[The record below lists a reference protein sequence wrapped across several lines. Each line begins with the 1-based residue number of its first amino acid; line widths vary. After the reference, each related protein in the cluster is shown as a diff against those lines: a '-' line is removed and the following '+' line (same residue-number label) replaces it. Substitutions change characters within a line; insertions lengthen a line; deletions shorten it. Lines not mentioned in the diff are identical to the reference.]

1 VGHVDVAG
9 VRYELPDGRVLLDEV
24 SFRVGEGAKV
34 ALVGANGAGKTTLL
48 RIITGELAPHAGAVT
63 RSGGLGVMRQ
73 MVGAGLGTE
82 PTVADL
88 LLSVSPPRIRAAAAA
103 VDRCERVLMESDDE
117 KTQMAYAEAL
127 AEYADAGG
135 YDVEVVWDVCT
146 VAGLGVPYDRAKYRE
161 LRTLS
166 GGEQKRLVLE
176 FLLRGPDEV
185 LLLDEPDNFLD
196 VPGKIWLEQR
206 IRESEKTILFIS
218 HDRELLNNTATRVV
232 TVELAS
238 GGHGIGNSVW
248 THPGGFMSYHEA
260 RTDRFLRFEEL
271 RRRWDEEH
279 AKIKALVLRL
289 KIKAEYN
296 DGMSSQYR
304 AAQTRLRKFEEAGPP
319 TEQPR
324 EQQVSMRLKGGR
336 TGKRAVVC
344 TDLELTGLMKS
355 FDLEVW
361 YGERVAVLGSN
372 GSGKSHFLRLLAAG
386 GSDPDVEHRPASE
399 VPVKPVP
406 HTGKAKLGAR
416 VRPGWFVQTH
426 EHPELTGRTLL
437 EVLHRGDGVP
447 NGRGG
452 MGREQAA
459 RVLDRYELAHASE
472 QRFESLSGGQQARF
486 QILLLE
492 LSGATLLLLDEP
504 TDNLDVQSAEALE
517 AGLEAFEGT
526 VLAVTHDRWFARGFD
541 RFLVY
546 GADGEVYEAPQPVWD
561 EGRVVRSR

>member
-1 VGHVDVAG
+1 MGHVDVAG
-9 VRYELPDGRVLLDEV
+9 VRFELPDGRVLLDDV

-48 RIITGELAPHAGAVT
+48 RIVTGDLVPHAGAIT

-73 MVGAGLGTE
+73 LVTQGNEGW
-82 PTVADL
+82 TVRDL
-88 LLSVSPPRIRAAAAA
+88 LLSVSPPRVRAAAEH
-103 VDRCERVLMESDDE
+103 VDACELALMDVDDE
-117 KTQMAYAEAL
+117 PTQMRYASAL
-127 AEYADAGG
+127 AEWSDAGG
-135 YDVEVVWDVCT
+135 YDIEVVWDVCT
-146 VAGLGVPYDRAKYRE
+146 TAGLGVPFERAKHRD
-161 LRTLS
+161 LSTLS

-206 IRESEKTILFIS
+206 INDSSKTILFVS
-218 HDRELLNNTATRVV
+218 HDRELLDRTATRVV
-232 TVELAS
+232 TVELGS
-238 GGHGIGNSVW
+238 GGQGGGNTVW
-248 THPGGFMSYHEA
+248 THPGGFSSYHEA
-260 RTDRFLRFEEL
+260 RRDRFLRFEEM

-279 AKIKALVLRL
+279 TKLKALVLRY

-296 DGMSSQYR
+296 DGMASQYR
-304 AAQTRLRKFEEAGPP
+304 AAQTRLRKFVDAGPP
-319 TEQPR
+319 AAIPR
-324 EQQVSMRLKGGR
+324 EQQVSMRLTGGR

-344 TDLELTGLMKS
+344 EQLELTGLMKP

-386 GSDPDVEHRPASE
+386 GSDPDVEHRPVSE
-399 VPVKPVP
+399 VPVQPVE
-406 HTGKAKLGAR
+406 HTGRARLGAR

-426 EHPELTGRTLL
+426 EHPELLGRTLL
-437 EVLHRGDGVP
+437 DVLHRGDGSP
-447 NGRGG
+447 HGRAG
-452 MGREQAA
+452 MPREPAA
-459 RVLDRYELAHASE
+459 RALDRYELAHAAE

-504 TDNLDVQSAEALE
+504 TDNLDVESAEALE
-517 AGLEAFEGT
+517 EGLDAFDGT

-546 GADGEVYEAPQPVWD
+546 G
-561 EGRVVRSR
+561 

>member
-9 VRYELPDGRVLLDEV
+9 VRFELPDGRVLLEDV
-24 SFRVGEGAKV
+24 SFRVGDGAKV

-48 RIITGELAPHAGAVT
+48 RIITGELAPKAGAVT
-63 RSGGLGVMRQ
+63 RTGGLGVMRQ
-73 MVGAGLGTE
+73 MVAHGLGDDA
-82 PTVADL
+82 TVADL
-88 LLSVSPPRIRAAAAA
+88 LLSVSPQRVRDAT
-103 VDRCERVLMESDDE
+103 VEVERWELALMETDDE
-117 KTQMAYAEAL
+117 KTQMRYAEAL

-135 YDVEVVWDVCT
+135 YDIEVVWDVCT
-146 VAGLGVPYDRAKYRE
+146 VRGLGVPYDRAKYRA

-176 FLLRGPDEV
+176 YLLAGPDEV

-196 VPGKIWLEQR
+196 VPGKIWLEER
-206 IRESEKTILFIS
+206 IRESDKTILFIS
-218 HDRELLNNTATRVV
+218 HDRELLNNTATRIV
-232 TVELAS
+232 TVELGS
-238 GGHGIGNSVW
+238 TGGNLVW
-248 THPGGFMSYHEA
+248 THPGGFTSYHEA
-260 RTDRFLRFEEL
+260 RRDRFARFEEL
-271 RRRWDEEH
+271 RKRWDEEH
-279 AKIKALVLRL
+279 AKLRAQMLMYKQKA
-289 KIKAEYN
+289 AYN
-296 DGMSSQYR
+296 SDMASRYQ
-304 AAQTRLRKFEEAGPP
+304 AAQTRLQKFEDAGPP

-344 TDLELTGLMKS
+344 QDLELTGLMKP

-386 GSDPDVEHRPASE
+386 GSDPDVEHRP
-399 VPVKPVP
+399 VDDTPVESVR

-426 EHPELTGRTLL
+426 EHPELVGRTLL
-437 EVLHRGDGVP
+437 EVLHRGDGRP
-447 NGRGG
+447 DGRAG
-452 MGREQAA
+452 MGREAAA

-472 QRFESLSGGQQARF
+472 QKFESLSGGQQARF

-517 AGLEAFEGT
+517 DGLEAFDGT
-526 VLAVTHDRWFARGFD
+526 VVAVTHDRWFARGFD

-546 GADGEVYEAPQPVWD
+546 GADGDVYESDGPVWD
-561 EGRVVRSR
+561 ETRVRRAR

>member
-1 VGHVDVAG
+1 VDVAG
-9 VRYELPDGRVLLDEV
+9 VRYELPDGRVLLDDV
-24 SFRVGEGAKV
+24 SFRVGDSAKV

-48 RIITGELAPHAGAVT
+48 RIITGDLVPHAGVVT
-63 RSGGLGVMRQ
+63 RTGGLGVMRQ
-73 MVGAGLGTE
+73 MVAHGLGDD

-88 LLSVSPPRIRAAAAA
+88 LMSVSPRRVREAAAE
-103 VDRCERVLMESDDE
+103 VERWELALMESDDE
-117 KTQMAYAEAL
+117 KTQLRYAEAL

-146 VAGLGVPYDRAKYRE
+146 VRGLGIPYDRAKYRA
-161 LRTLS
+161 LTTLS

-176 FLLRGPDEV
+176 YLLAGPDEV

-206 IRESEKTILFIS
+206 IRESDKTILFIS
-218 HDRELLNNTATRVV
+218 HDRELLANTATRVV
-232 TVELAS
+232 TVELGAF
-238 GGHGIGNSVW
+238 GGGNTVW
-248 THPGGFMSYHEA
+248 THPGGFASYHEA
-260 RTDRFLRFEEL
+260 RRDRFLRFEEL

-279 AKIKALVLRL
+279 AKLKALVLMY
-289 KIKAEYN
+289 KQKAAYN
-296 DGMSSQYR
+296 DGMASRYQ

-324 EQQVSMRLKGGR
+324 EQHVAMRLQGGR

-344 TDLELTGLMKS
+344 ESLELTGLMKP
-355 FDLEVW
+355 FGLEVW

-386 GSDPDVEHRPASE
+386 GSDPDVEHRPVDDTPIE
-399 VPVKPVP
+399 PVR

-426 EHPELTGRTLL
+426 EHPELVGRTLL
-437 EVLHRGDGVP
+437 EILHRGDGRP
-447 NGRGG
+447 DGRAG
-452 MGREQAA
+452 MGREAAA

-472 QRFESLSGGQQARF
+472 QKFESLSGGQQARF

-517 AGLEAFEGT
+517 DGLEAFDGT
-526 VLAVTHDRWFARGFD
+526 VVAVTHDRWFARGFD

-546 GADGEVYEAPQPVWD
+546 GADGDVYESDGPVWD
-561 EGRVVRSR
+561 ETRVRRER